1 MSNLPPDQQKTLLTL
16 GLLVLASA
24 LLCRRQISVSVE
36 VLREVVVST
45 LPPFDDTPRPAP
57 GPSTSIPTP
66 TPSPTPAAPGL
77 FWPVDLSRVTIGPR
91 FLGHFAHGTWAQ
103 NPLAGYRAGY
113 GYHTGVDFLRPHL
126 PGLAVFAVADG
137 VVVSSTS
144 RSAPGYGN
152 NVVISHPALGVYT
165 RYSHLNSRAVGEGAS
180 VKAGQMIGRMGESGT
195 DNVHLH
201 FDVIQQGL
209 PTPRFN
215 PHNPLTG
222 GVARPLPGLDPIEEA
237 LTVKYFRNPL
247 AFLNAK
253 TAVNPVSQ
261 KVATV

>member
-1 MSNLPPDQQKTLLTL
+1 MSKLPP
-16 GLLVLASA
+16 SA
-24 LLCRRQISVSVE
+24 GG
-36 VLREVVVST
+36 T
-45 LPPFDDTPRPAP
+45 PTPPKQNT
-57 GPSTSIPTP
+57 GPTP
-66 TPSPTPAAPGL
+66 TPTPTPATPAAPGL

-91 FLGHFAHGTWAQ
+91 FLGHYAHGTWQQ

-126 PGLAVFAVADG
+126 PGLAVFSIADG

-165 RYSHLNSRAVGEGAS
+165 RYSHLDSRAVSEGAG

-222 GVARPLPGLDPIEEA
+222 GVAHPLPGLDPIEEA
-237 LTVKYFRNPL
+237 LTVQYFRNPL

-253 TAVNPVSQ
+253 TAANPVNL